1 MDPIKDIIPQ
11 VIANISQ
18 KNPEGQLKIERVWQ
32 NIIDEKLKNHTT
44 IGGLKDKALIV
55 HADSP
60 ACLFQLNLK
69 RRKLLKQLKDEI
81 PELEDIHFKIGK
93 VK

>member
-32 NIIDEKLKNHTT
+32 NIIDEKLKSHTA
-44 IGGLKDKALIV
+44 IGGFKDKVMTV

-60 ACLFQLNLK
+60 ACLFQLNMK
-69 RRKLLKQLKDEI
+69 RRKILKQLKEEI
-81 PELEDIHFKIGK
+81 PELEDINFKIGK